1 MIFITTIMFF
11 IYPILTFP
19 IIILGALRDRK
30 YRNIYMIFLAFDI
43 ALISLNLDPKKYGLD
58 LNVYFSIMDNIK
70 NISWN
75 TFFEIY
81 VNQKEI
87 LTNLLF
93 YVFASIGNYNLWTFF
108 VTFFCYSSLFY
119 IVSDYAGIKKINNKQ
134 FILVVG
140 ICILFYN
147 NISAITGLRNSLA
160 INIFTLALYF
170 EYFRKKKNIVYKI
183 LYLIPCTIHMSMII
197 GIIIRLI
204 IPFYKGKNKKYILIA
219 LIVYAIS
226 PTMIIN
232 FASKL
237 GNTAMFS
244 DIYEKTNTYI
254 GESRN
259 NILNNMYVLIKT
271 ITFANLFIIFEKNY
285 KYNNDKIK
293 DVTELICFFTFLSF
307 NYGVIRDRWFDV
319 CIILLTLTFINS
331 IEKMGKINI
340 INKTILIMSMLFMII
355 QQYST
360 LKKIDY
366 ADIIKNTYN
375 QTLIQSFRERNN

>member
-11 IYPILTFP
+11 IYPILPFP
-19 IIILGALRDRK
+19 IIILRALRDRK

-81 VNQKEI
+81 VDQKEI

-170 EYFRKKKNIVYKI
+170 EYFRKKKNILYKI
-183 LYLIPCTIHMSMII
+183 LYVIPCTIHMSMII

-204 IPFYKGKNKKYILIA
+204 IPIYNGKNKKYILIA
-219 LIVYAIS
+219 LIVYAVS
-226 PTMIIN
+226 PTIIIN

-237 GNTAMFS
+237 GNIAMFS

-307 NYGVIRDRWFDV
+307 NYVVIRDRWFDV

>member
-1 MIFITTIMFF
+1 MEITEH
-11 IYPILTFP
+11 
-19 IIILGALRDRK
+19 K
-30 YRNIYMIFLAFDI
+30 
-43 ALISLNLDPKKYGLD
+43 
-58 LNVYFSIMDNIK
+58 
-70 NISWN
+70 
-75 TFFEIY
+75 
-81 VNQKEI
+81 
-87 LTNLLF
+87 
-93 YVFASIGNYNLWTFF
+93 
-108 VTFFCYSSLFY
+108 
-119 IVSDYAGIKKINNKQ
+119 
-134 FILVVG
+134 
-140 ICILFYN
+140 
-147 NISAITGLRNSLA
+147 
-160 INIFTLALYF
+160 
-170 EYFRKKKNIVYKI
+170 
-183 LYLIPCTIHMSMII
+183 
-197 GIIIRLI
+197 
-204 IPFYKGKNKKYILIA
+204 KNKKYILIA

-331 IEKMGKINI
+331 IEKIEKINI

>member
-1 MIFITTIMFF
+1 M
-11 IYPILTFP
+11 
-19 IIILGALRDRK
+19 
-30 YRNIYMIFLAFDI
+30 
-43 ALISLNLDPKKYGLD
+43 
-58 LNVYFSIMDNIK
+58 
-70 NISWN
+70 
-75 TFFEIY
+75 
-81 VNQKEI
+81 
-87 LTNLLF
+87 
-93 YVFASIGNYNLWTFF
+93 
-108 VTFFCYSSLFY
+108 
-119 IVSDYAGIKKINNKQ
+119 
-134 FILVVG
+134 VVG

-170 EYFRKKKNIVYKI
+170 EYFRKKKNILYKI
-183 LYLIPCTIHMSMII
+183 LYVIPCTIHMSMII

-204 IPFYKGKNKKYILIA
+204 IPIYKGKNKKYILIA
-219 LIVYAIS
+219 LIVYAVS
-226 PTMIIN
+226 PTIIIN

-307 NYGVIRDRWFDV
+307 NYVVIRDRWFDV

>member
-43 ALISLNLDPKKYGLD
+43 ALISFNLDPKKYGLD
-58 LNVYFSIMDNIK
+58 LNVYFSIMDSIK
-70 NISWN
+70 NIRWN

-93 YVFASIGNYNLWTFF
+93 YVFASIGNYNLWTFW
-108 VTFFCYSSLFY
+108 VTFLCYSSLLY
-119 IVSDYAGIKKINNKQ
+119 IVSDYARIKKINNKQ
-134 FILVVG
+134 FIFVVG

-170 EYFRKKKNIVYKI
+170 EYFRKKNNILYKI
-183 LYLIPCTIHMSMII
+183 LYLIPCAIHMSMII

-204 IPFYKGKNKKYILIA
+204 IPIYKGKNKKYILIA
-219 LIVYAIS
+219 LIVYAVS
-226 PTMIIN
+226 PTIIIN

-237 GNTAMFS
+237 GNIAVFS

-271 ITFANLFIIFEKNY
+271 ITFVNLFIIFEKNY

-307 NYGVIRDRWFDV
+307 NYVVIRDRWFDV

-331 IEKMGKINI
+331 IEKMEKINI

-366 ADIIKNTYN
+366 SDIIKNTYN

>member
-1 MIFITTIMFF
+1 M
-11 IYPILTFP
+11 
-19 IIILGALRDRK
+19 
-30 YRNIYMIFLAFDI
+30 
-43 ALISLNLDPKKYGLD
+43 
-58 LNVYFSIMDNIK
+58 
-70 NISWN
+70 
-75 TFFEIY
+75 
-81 VNQKEI
+81 
-87 LTNLLF
+87 
-93 YVFASIGNYNLWTFF
+93 
-108 VTFFCYSSLFY
+108 
-119 IVSDYAGIKKINNKQ
+119 
-134 FILVVG
+134 
-140 ICILFYN
+140 
-147 NISAITGLRNSLA
+147 
-160 INIFTLALYF
+160 
-170 EYFRKKKNIVYKI
+170 
-183 LYLIPCTIHMSMII
+183 
-197 GIIIRLI
+197 
-204 IPFYKGKNKKYILIA
+204 
-219 LIVYAIS
+219 IVYAVS
-226 PTMIIN
+226 PTIIIN

-237 GNTAMFS
+237 GNIAMFS

-307 NYGVIRDRWFDV
+307 NYVVIRDRWFDV

>member
-93 YVFASIGNYNLWTFF
+93 YVFSSIGNYNLWTFF

-170 EYFRKKKNIVYKI
+170 EYFRKKKNILYKI
-183 LYLIPCTIHMSMII
+183 LYVIPCTIHMSMII

-204 IPFYKGKNKKYILIA
+204 IPIYNGKNKKYILIA
-219 LIVYAIS
+219 LIVYAVS
-226 PTMIIN
+226 PTIIIN

-237 GNTAMFS
+237 GNIAMFS

-307 NYGVIRDRWFDV
+307 NYVVIRDRWFDV